1 MGKKKSKSAASSS
14 AAAGGAADAS
24 SSSDASDDAGPSFR
38 MFQLSRVPNEEELA
52 SLQLLRLNDPLQ
64 QHGRFILDFLARYQ
78 YNQRGT
84 ELWAHSSI
92 V

>member
-1 MGKKKSKSAASSS
+1 
-14 AAAGGAADAS
+14 
-24 SSSDASDDAGPSFR
+24 

-84 ELWAHSSI
+84 EVWAHSSI